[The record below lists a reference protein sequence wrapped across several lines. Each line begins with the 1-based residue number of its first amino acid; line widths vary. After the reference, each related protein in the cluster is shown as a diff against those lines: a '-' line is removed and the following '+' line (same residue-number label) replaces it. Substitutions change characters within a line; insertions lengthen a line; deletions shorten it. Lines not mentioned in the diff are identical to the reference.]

1 MEFPFGQKVFSTTQ
15 PHPSKSS
22 IMQGHELT
30 NKIQDF
36 SRLSKTVLID
46 PTSTNCIS
54 IQPLEMFDNFEF
66 PSIMSDYSVNY
77 SVNQI
82 YVPINRVC
90 SPHNFA
96 SERSTTVNK
105 LVKNAK
111 PVKNKRGRYVRKSS
125 WTSTQ
130 VTSLID
136 DGHTW
141 RKYGQKEIIDARH
154 KRNYYRCTHKFDQGC
169 QATKQVQKIEDEPQK
184 YKITYHRHHTCKNFL
199 RTPQIFL
206 DTADHNDTSV
216 LLNFESNEL
225 ILNDKLVAH
234 FPLHTQ
240 EEPTYHFSSLE
251 SMENQSSMFDN
262 NNNPPH
268 NLIISDSSR
277 LEPREK
283 IISTGLYSPIYEID
297 HILEDIDL
305 SEIPFDFTH

>member
-1 MEFPFGQKVFSTTQ
+1 MESHFGQKVFHTTQ

-22 IMQGHELT
+22 T
-30 NKIQDF
+30 IQVQISTGDIRDF
-36 SRLSKTVLID
+36 SRLSKGILID
-46 PTSTNCIS
+46 PTSNNRIS
-54 IQPLEMFDNFEF
+54 TQPLKMFDNFEF
-66 PSIMSDYSVNY
+66 SSIVSGY
-77 SVNQI
+77 SVNQ
-82 YVPINRVC
+82 VHLPINGVC
-90 SPHNFA
+90 FSHNF
-96 SERSTTVNK
+96 SSQRSMNVNK
-105 LVKNAK
+105 AVKLAK
-111 PVKNKRGRYVRKSS
+111 PVKNKRGRYIRKSS

-141 RKYGQKEIIDARH
+141 RKYGQKEIINARH

-206 DTADHNDTSV
+206 DTTDHNDTSV

-225 ILNDKLVAH
+225 ILNDKLVDAH

-240 EEPTYHFSSLE
+240 EEPPTYRFSSLE
-251 SMENQSSMFDN
+251 SLNNQSPSFDN
-262 NNNPPH
+262 NPPL
-268 NLIISDSSR
+268 NVIISDPSR
-277 LEPREK
+277 LEHGEE
-283 IISTGLYSPIYEID
+283 ISTGLYSPIYEID